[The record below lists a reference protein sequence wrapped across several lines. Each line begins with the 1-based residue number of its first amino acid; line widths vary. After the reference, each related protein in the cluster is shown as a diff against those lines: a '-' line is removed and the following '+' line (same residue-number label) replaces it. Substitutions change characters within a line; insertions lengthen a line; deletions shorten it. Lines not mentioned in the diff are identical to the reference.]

1 MKGKSSKAEFREM
14 AFKKYV
20 ECGGN
25 VDMTIRELN
34 KEGFP
39 LSKPTL
45 YEWIEKFDF
54 KGRMSNV
61 DAERQKSTDSQLSF
75 EEGMITALIS
85 RKDAYEEYFKTQS
98 GNLDHQAQYAY
109 AGIIKSILDIKERLS
124 SFKASLFLDFM
135 RDMINYLSKN
145 DPEALPLIERNFDDF
160 VAFAKEK
167 YGSK

>member
-25 VDMTIRELN
+25 VEMTIRELN

-45 YEWIEKFDF
+45 YEWIEKFNFEDRRT
-54 KGRMSNV
+54 KV
-61 DAERQKSTDSQLSF
+61 DIERQNSTDSQLSF
-75 EEGMITALIS
+75 EEGMIKALIS
-85 RKDAYEEYFKTQS
+85 RKDAYEEYFKTRS

-109 AGIIKSILDIKERLS
+109 AGIIKSILDIKERLA
-124 SFKASLFLDFM
+124 SFKATLFLDFM
-135 RDMINYLSKN
+135 KDLINYMSKN